1 MTNPL
6 PAVIALL
13 ALHSLPLAAQPACTD
28 ADAAQPVALFERF
41 TSADCASCWQDSATP
56 APGPEAL
63 VLDWIVPG
71 TLGDDAP
78 LAPAATR
85 DALLRL
91 HALGRAIPA
100 ATDVYTAPVEP
111 WTGLHL
117 HLRVG
122 QGPAVNDYMGATA
135 EFSARPPGAAWT
147 FHLLLVERLPA
158 GTEGSPVARNIV
170 RNMLQGTWDQR
181 NKLSKSKLN
190 KWSEL
195 RPMFFPE
202 GAQPERL
209 HTVGWV
215 QDAQGRVVAAA
226 QSVCGG

>member
-117 HLRVG
+117 HLR
-122 QGPAVNDYMGATA
+122 
-135 EFSARPPGAAWT
+135 
-147 FHLLLVERLPA
+147 
-158 GTEGSPVARNIV
+158 
-170 RNMLQGTWDQR
+170 
-181 NKLSKSKLN
+181 
-190 KWSEL
+190 
-195 RPMFFPE
+195 
-202 GAQPERL
+202 
-209 HTVGWV
+209 
-215 QDAQGRVVAAA
+215 
-226 QSVCGG
+226 

>member
-41 TSADCASCWQDSATP
+41 TSADCASCWQDSTTP

-71 TLGDDAP
+71 QQGDDAP

-91 HALGRAIPA
+91 QALGRAIPA

-111 WTGLHL
+111 WTGLR
-117 HLRVG
+117 LRVG

-158 GTEGSPVARNIV
+158 GAEGSPVARNIV

-181 NKLSKSKLN
+181 NALSKLHSN

-215 QDAQGRVVAAA
+215 EGAQGRVVAAA
-226 QSVCGG
+226 RSVCGG

>member
-1 MTNPL
+1 MKDTAL
-6 PAVIALL
+6 TLTALL
-13 ALHSLPLAAQPACTD
+13 ALHSLPLAAQPLCANTGP
-28 ADAAQPVALFERF
+28 AQPVALFERF
-41 TSADCASCWQDSATP
+41 TSADCASCWQDNTTP
-56 APGPEAL
+56 APGPDAL

-71 TLGDDAP
+71 AQGDDAP

-91 HALGRAIPA
+91 QALGRAVTA
-100 ATDVYTAPVEP
+100 ATDVHTAPVEP
-111 WTGLHL
+111 VRGL

-122 QGPAVNDYMGATA
+122 QGPAVNDYLGATA
-135 EFSARPPGAAWT
+135 VFSARPPGAAWR
-147 FHLLLVERLPA
+147 FHLLLVESLPA

-170 RNMLQGTWDQR
+170 RNMLQGTWDKR

-190 KWSEL
+190 QWSEL
-195 RPMFFPE
+195 RPMYFPE

-209 HTVGWV
+209 RTVGWV